1 MALPIGCDLDY
12 TWEDKA
18 FRLVSLNAPG
28 AFTRSRIPLL
38 HYRTRPFRPLECA
51 MLEDVRKEASSRME
65 AAVRALQQDLTAIR
79 TGRANPALLDHVQ
92 VEYYGVP
99 TAINQL
105 AVITVPEPRLIAIR
119 PFNAADIGLISKALQ
134 KSDLGLTPTNDG
146 KIIRLVLPPL
156 TEERRRELSK
166 QVARR
171 VEEARVA
178 IRNIRRDAIADLRA
192 FEKEKLITED
202 DLKEGTEQI
211 QKLTDEFIKR
221 VDAIGEAKVAEIME
235 V

>member
-1 MALPIGCDLDY
+1 
-12 TWEDKA
+12 
-18 FRLVSLNAPG
+18 
-28 AFTRSRIPLL
+28 
-38 HYRTRPFRPLECA
+38 

-79 TGRANPALLDHVQ
+79 TGRANPALLDHIQ

-99 TAINQL
+99 TAIHQL

-119 PFNAADIGLISKALQ
+119 PFNVADIGLISKAIQ

-166 QVARR
+166 QVAKR

-211 QKLTDEFIKR
+211 QKLTDDFIKR

>member
-1 MALPIGCDLDY
+1 MPIGRHVDY
-12 TWEDKA
+12 TWEGKS
-18 FRLVSLNAPG
+18 VSI
-28 AFTRSRIPLL
+28 RIPQRAWRFCAFLSFPF
-38 HYRTRPFRPLECA
+38 HHTRTFRSIECA

-79 TGRANPALLDHVQ
+79 TGRANPALLDHIQ

>member
-1 MALPIGCDLDY
+1 
-12 TWEDKA
+12 
-18 FRLVSLNAPG
+18 V
-28 AFTRSRIPLL
+28 
-38 HYRTRPFRPLECA
+38 
-51 MLEDVRKEASSRME
+51 
-65 AAVRALQQDLTAIR
+65 
-79 TGRANPALLDHVQ
+79 
-92 VEYYGVP
+92 
-99 TAINQL
+99 
-105 AVITVPEPRLIAIR
+105 
-119 PFNAADIGLISKALQ
+119 ADIGLISKALQ
-134 KSDLGLTPTNDG
+134 KSDLGVTPTNDG

-166 QVARR
+166 QVAKR

-211 QKLTDEFIKR
+211 QKLTDDFIKR

>member
-1 MALPIGCDLDY
+1 MPIGCDLDY

-18 FRLVSLNAPG
+18 FRLVSPNALG
-28 AFTRSRIPLL
+28 AFARSPSLFLR
-38 HYRTRPFRPLECA
+38 HRTHSFRPIECA
-51 MLEDVRKEASSRME
+51 MLEDVRKEASNRME

-79 TGRANPALLDHVQ
+79 TGRANPALLDHIQ